1 MQMTCPILPRR
12 QFVKTA
18 ALLICGV
25 TSVALPG
32 CSLGVMFGKMLTGD
46 PKRLSEFKSMTREDL
61 AKGKRKVLVICT
73 TPESVESELATLK
86 FDLIDGITRML
97 TQEQTPGPINLGSLY
112 EHSMIDLAKTV
123 IALTGSKSKVVNK
136 PLPTDDPKQR
146 QPDLTL
152 ARKYLDWEPA
162 IMPEAGLEK
171 TIKYFAS
178 VI

>member
-1 MQMTCPILPRR
+1 
-12 QFVKTA
+12 
-18 ALLICGV
+18 
-25 TSVALPG
+25 
-32 CSLGVMFGKMLTGD
+32 
-46 PKRLSEFKSMTREDL
+46 
-61 AKGKRKVLVICT
+61 
-73 TPESVESELATLK
+73 
-86 FDLIDGITRML
+86 ML

-123 IALTGSKSKVVNK
+123 IALTGSKSKVINK
-136 PLPTDDPKQR
+136 PLPIDDPKQR

-152 ARKYLDWEPA
+152 ARKYLDWEPT